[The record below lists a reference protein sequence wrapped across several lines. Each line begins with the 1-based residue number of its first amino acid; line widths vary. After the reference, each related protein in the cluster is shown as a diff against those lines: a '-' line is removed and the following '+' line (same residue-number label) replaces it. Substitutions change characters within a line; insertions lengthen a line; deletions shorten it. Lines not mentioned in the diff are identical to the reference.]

1 VEINKMDKITNN
13 IINNLPKKEI
23 KENNKSLNDLAN
35 SSPSVDKVMSS
46 NVVDIKDTKKLV
58 AEMAKSAPIDVDK
71 VAKIKEAISSGKYP
85 LDLDKLSDA
94 LMQAYREMKS

>member
-1 VEINKMDKITNN
+1 MDKITNN
-13 IINNLPKKEI
+13 ILNNIPKKDV
-23 KENNKSLNDLAN
+23 KDSKPSLNDKLDIVT
-35 SSPSVDKVMSS
+35 SEKSVAS
-46 NVVDIKDTKKLV
+46 NVVDINDTKKLV
-58 AEMAKSAPIDVDK
+58 KEMAQSAPIDVDK

>member
-1 VEINKMDKITNN
+1 MDKITNN
-13 IINNLPKKEI
+13 ISNNITKDVKDSKP
-23 KENNKSLNDLAN
+23 SLNDKVNIAL
-35 SSPSVDKVMSS
+35 SDKTMSS

-58 AEMAKSAPIDVDK
+58 SEMAQSAPIDTDK
-71 VAKIKEAISSGKYP
+71 VAKIKEAISTGKYP

>member
-1 VEINKMDKITNN
+1 MDKITNN
-13 IINNLPKKEI
+13 ILNNIPKKDV
-23 KENNKSLNDLAN
+23 KGSN
-35 SSPSVDKVMSS
+35 SPFSDKVDIAPLDNSMSS

-58 AEMAKSAPIDVDK
+58 KEMAQSAPIDVDK

>member
-1 VEINKMDKITNN
+1 MDKITNN
-13 IINNLPKKEI
+13 ILNNIPKKDV
-23 KENNKSLNDLAN
+23 KDSNHSV
-35 SSPSVDKVMSS
+35 VDKADIVTSDKSMSS

-58 AEMAKSAPIDVDK
+58 REMAQSAPIDVDK

>member
-1 VEINKMDKITNN
+1 MDKITNN
-13 IINNLPKKEI
+13 ILNNIPKNDI
-23 KENNKSLNDLAN
+23 KDSKQSLNDKVN
-35 SSPSVDKVMSS
+35 ITVSDKTMSS

-58 AEMAKSAPIDVDK
+58 SAMAQSAPIDVDK
-71 VAKIKEAISSGKYP
+71 VAKIKEAISTGKYP

>member
-1 VEINKMDKITNN
+1 MDKITNN
-13 IINNLPKKEI
+13 ILNNIPKKDV
-23 KENNKSLNDLAN
+23 KDSKPNLTDSMNAA
-35 SSPSVDKVMSS
+35 SVDKVLSS
-46 NVVDIKDTKKLV
+46 NVVDIKDTKNLV
-58 AEMAKSAPIDVDK
+58 KEMAQSAPIDVDK

>member
-1 VEINKMDKITNN
+1 MDKISNN
-13 IINNLPKKEI
+13 ILNNIPKKDV
-23 KENNKSLNDLAN
+23 KDSKSSLNDKVDIVTSDN
-35 SSPSVDKVMSS
+35 SMSS
-46 NVVDIKDTKKLV
+46 NVVDIKNTKKLV
-58 AEMAKSAPIDVDK
+58 KEMAQSAPIDVDK

>member
-1 VEINKMDKITNN
+1 MDKITNN
-13 IINNLPKKEI
+13 ILNNIPKKDV
-23 KENNKSLNDLAN
+23 KDSKS
-35 SSPSVDKVMSS
+35 SIYDKLDIVTSDKSMSS
-46 NVVDIKDTKKLV
+46 KVVDIKDTKKLV
-58 AEMAKSAPIDVDK
+58 TEMAQSAPIDVDK

>member
-1 VEINKMDKITNN
+1 MDKITNN
-13 IINNLPKKEI
+13 IVNNIPKKDV
-23 KENNKSLNDLAN
+23 KDSKPSLNDK
-35 SSPSVDKVMSS
+35 VDIATSDKNMSS

-58 AEMAKSAPIDVDK
+58 SEMARTAPIDVDK
-71 VAKIKEAISSGKYP
+71 VAKIKEAISTGKYP

>member
-1 VEINKMDKITNN
+1 MDKITNN
-13 IINNLPKKEI
+13 IINNLPKNEFKDT
-23 KENNKSLNDLAN
+23 KKSLNDLVN
-35 SSPSVDKVMSS
+35 SSSKVDKAMSS

-58 AEMAKSAPIDVDK
+58 SEMAKSAPIDVDK

>member
-1 VEINKMDKITNN
+1 MDKITNN
-13 IINNLPKKEI
+13 ISNNIQK
-23 KENNKSLNDLAN
+23 NDLKSAKN
-35 SSPSVDKVMSS
+35 PAIDDNGRPSLDNNGLGS
-46 NVVDIKDTKKLV
+46 NVVDIKETKALV
-58 AEMAKSAPIDVDK
+58 SKMAENAPVDVDK

>member
-1 VEINKMDKITNN
+1 MDKITNN
-13 IINNLPKKEI
+13 IVNNIPKKDV
-23 KENNKSLNDLAN
+23 KDSKPSLNDK
-35 SSPSVDKVMSS
+35 VDIATSDKNMSS

-58 AEMAKSAPIDVDK
+58 KEMAQSAPIDVDK

-94 LMQAYREMKS
+94 LMRAYREMKS

>member
-1 VEINKMDKITNN
+1 MDKITNN
-13 IINNLPKKEI
+13 ILNNIPTKDVKNS
-23 KENNKSLNDLAN
+23 NNSL
-35 SSPSVDKVMSS
+35 SDKADIVTSDTSISS
-46 NVVDIKDTKKLV
+46 NVIDIKDTKKLV
-58 AEMAKSAPIDVDK
+58 KEMAQSAPIDVDK

>member
-1 VEINKMDKITNN
+1 MDKITNN
-13 IINNLPKKEI
+13 IINNLPKKDV
-23 KENNKSLNDLAN
+23 KDTNPHPNAGMKT
-35 SSPSVDKVMSS
+35 DKVDEILSS
-46 NVVDIKDTKKLV
+46 NVVDIKDTKKIV
-58 AEMAKSAPIDVDK
+58 KEMAQSAPIDVDK

>member
-1 VEINKMDKITNN
+1 MDKITNN

-35 SSPSVDKVMSS
+35 SSASVDKVMSS

-58 AEMAKSAPIDVDK
+58 AEMAKSAPIDIDK
-71 VAKIKEAISSGKYP
+71 VAQIKEAISSGKYP

>member
-1 VEINKMDKITNN
+1 MDKITNN
-13 IINNLPKKEI
+13 IINNLPKKDI
-23 KENNKSLNDLAN
+23 KDPKSSINNKVN
-35 SSPSVDKVMSS
+35 SDILDKNLSS

-58 AEMAKSAPIDVDK
+58 SEMAQSAPIDVDK
-71 VAKIKEAISSGKYP
+71 VAKIKEAISTGKYP

>member
-1 VEINKMDKITNN
+1 MDKINNN
-13 IINNLPKKEI
+13 IVYNIPKKDV
-23 KENNKSLNDLAN
+23 KDAKPSLDKSIERDFVDN
-35 SSPSVDKVMSS
+35 SMSS

-58 AEMAKSAPIDVDK
+58 KEMAQSAPIDVDK

>member
-1 VEINKMDKITNN
+1 MDKITNN
-13 IINNLPKKEI
+13 VINNLPKKEI

-35 SSPSVDKVMSS
+35 SPASVDKAMSS

>member
-1 VEINKMDKITNN
+1 MDKITNN
-13 IINNLPKKEI
+13 IINNLPKNEVKDT
-23 KENNKSLNDLAN
+23 KNSLNDLVK
-35 SSPSVDKVMSS
+35 SSSKVDKAMSS

-58 AEMAKSAPIDVDK
+58 SEMAKSAPIDVDK
-71 VAKIKEAISSGKYP
+71 VAKIKEAISSGNYP

>member
-1 VEINKMDKITNN
+1 MDKITNN
-13 IINNLPKKEI
+13 IFNNIPKKDVNDS
-23 KENNKSLNDLAN
+23 KSSLNDKVN
-35 SSPSVDKVMSS
+35 TNISDKIMSS

-58 AEMAKSAPIDVDK
+58 KEMAQSAPIDVDK
-71 VAKIKEAISSGKYP
+71 VGKIKEAISSGKYP

>member
-1 VEINKMDKITNN
+1 MDKITNN
-13 IINNLPKKEI
+13 IINNLPKNELRDTK
-23 KENNKSLNDLAN
+23 NSLNDLVN
-35 SSPSVDKVMSS
+35 SSSKVDKAMSS
-46 NVVDIKDTKKLV
+46 NVVDINDTKKLV
-58 AEMAKSAPIDVDK
+58 SEMAKSAPIDVDK

>member
-1 VEINKMDKITNN
+1 MDKITNN
-13 IINNLPKKEI
+13 ILNNIPKKDV
-23 KENNKSLNDLAN
+23 KDSKSSFN
-35 SSPSVDKVMSS
+35 DKVNIATSDISMSS

-58 AEMAKSAPIDVDK
+58 KEMAQSAPIDVDK